1 MGRCDTPD
9 NGCHSTSEN
18 ATGASR
24 IASIAT
30 RYEEGA
36 VVSFVGARLSVGVGA
51 ETQQAQVEVQSSL
64 ASSEASEQQHAC
76 VVATGTGAHPPRQA
90 SQTARIC
97 ELIKSRMATIT
108 FAMFREVYRLY
119 SNRTLYAPRLFGF
132 GTEWL
137 YFTNPPVPPYGL
149 PDPIPGLPG
158 TSPLP

>member
-1 MGRCDTPD
+1 
-9 NGCHSTSEN
+9 
-18 ATGASR
+18 
-24 IASIAT
+24 
-30 RYEEGA
+30 
-36 VVSFVGARLSVGVGA
+36 
-51 ETQQAQVEVQSSL
+51 
-64 ASSEASEQQHAC
+64 
-76 VVATGTGAHPPRQA
+76 
-90 SQTARIC
+90 
-97 ELIKSRMATIT
+97 MATIT